1 MPVIKLPDGSERSFE
16 GPVTVA
22 ELAEDIGPGLARAA
36 VAGRVDGRLVDTFF
50 SITDDAEVAIITA
63 RDDEG
68 LEIIRH
74 SSAHLL
80 AQAVKQLFPKA
91 QVTIGPVIDDG
102 FFYDFAFERPFTPE
116 DLEAIEKR
124 MAELANADQ
133 AVSREVM
140 GRDEAV
146 AFFRGIGEEYKAEII
161 ADIPADQEIGIYQQG
176 DFKDLCRGP
185 HVPSTGH
192 LKVFKLTKLAGA
204 YWRGNSDNEMLQRI
218 YGTAWPDKKSLKAYL
233 HRLEEADKRD
243 HRRLGKDLDLF
254 SIQEDAGGGLVF
266 WHPRGS
272 RIRRVIED
280 YWRDRHTRG
289 GGYELLHT
297 PHIAL
302 ETLWHTSG
310 HTDFY
315 RESMYDPMVED
326 EQLYQLKPMN
336 CPFHVLIYKDRLR
349 SYRELP
355 MRWAELGTVYR
366 HEMSGALHG
375 LMRVRGFTQDDAH
388 VFCREEQIEDE
399 ILRCLEFTLSI
410 LNDFG
415 FSKFEVNLSTRPEK
429 AVGSDE
435 IWRKSTA
442 ALKAALERQGLDY
455 VLDEGGGAFYG
466 PKIDIKIEDAIGR
479 KWQCTTVQLDFNLPE
494 RFEMEYVGED
504 GERHRPIMIHRALLG
519 SLERFFG
526 ILIEH
531 FAGKFPPWLAPVQA
545 VVRNSTD
552 QQADY
557 AQKVEESLQNQG
569 FRVESDLRNEKIGFK
584 IREHTLQRVPYL
596 LVVGDREMENGKVAV
611 RSREGEDLGSMDP
624 NGFIDLLAT
633 EVAKRGRYVLEE

>member
-435 IWRKSTA
+435 IWIKSTA
-442 ALKAALERQGLDY
+442 ALKAALDRQGLDY

-526 ILIEH
+526 DSDRTFRRQIPAM
-531 FAGKFPPWLAPVQA
+531 AGAGPGGCSEYH
-545 VVRNSTD
+545 RSTGRLCR
-552 QQADY
+552 
-557 AQKVEESLQNQG
+557 KS
-569 FRVESDLRNEKIGFK
+569 R
-584 IREHTLQRVPYL
+584 RVP
-596 LVVGDREMENGKVAV
+596 
-611 RSREGEDLGSMDP
+611 
-624 NGFIDLLAT
+624 
-633 EVAKRGRYVLEE
+633 AKSGVSG